1 MINGVILWHPWPVFA
16 DFFTIC
22 AHLGLSE
29 PFVSEMAQMD
39 CQVPKS
45 PSKCSQ
51 CSQGC
56 QMITGVIL
64 WHPWPVFAEF
74 LSVCAHLCL
83 SVPFV
88 SEMAQMD
95 CQVPKSLSKCS
106 QGCQRITGFILWHP
120 WPIFAE
126 FCPMLAR
133 RKWKCTEMFFT
144 TLYIVVVYQKVWY
157 NSWQSKFWKKVW
169 CIPVQ
174 RGNLRKT
181 LLEPCRQRIMCK
193 KVLYNPVD
201 GGNDMTSSM
210 DVTQPFLH
218 STT

>member
-1 MINGVILWHPWPVFA
+1 MEGARSTTALNCRSL
-16 DFFTIC
+16 
-22 AHLGLSE
+22 LSM
-29 PFVSEMAQMD
+29 FS
-39 CQVPKS
+39 VPS
-45 PSKCSQ
+45 C
-51 CSQGC
+51 
-56 QMITGVIL
+56 GVIL

-74 LSVCAHLCL
+74 LSICAHLGL

-133 RKWKCTEMFFT
+133 RKCKCTELFFT

-181 LLEPCRQRIMCK
+181 LLETCRQRIMCK
-193 KVLYNPVD
+193 KILYNPVD